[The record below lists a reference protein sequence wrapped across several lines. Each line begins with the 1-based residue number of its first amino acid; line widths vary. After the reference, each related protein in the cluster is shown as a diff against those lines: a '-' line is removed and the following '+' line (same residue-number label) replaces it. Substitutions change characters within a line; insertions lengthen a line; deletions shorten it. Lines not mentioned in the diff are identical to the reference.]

1 MHRGRVEL
9 LDIAYW
15 TLSEI
20 RLGTSMLEENR
31 DAFDRPVWRFA
42 VIGLSLSALRVAGGV
57 CSVEEVRVFQP
68 PHWEL

>member
-31 DAFDRPVWRFA
+31 DAFDRPR
-42 VIGLSLSALRVAGGV
+42 IV
-57 CSVEEVRVFQP
+57 CDGWHFSDRSTVLEV
-68 PHWEL
+68 HEL